1 MFEKSRRFLRE
12 LWQLARPYWFSEEKT
27 SARLLLA
34 AIVGLT
40 LTMVYL
46 SVQFNSWYNDFYNV
60 LQEKRKDEF
69 LDQMARFMG
78 LAVAYIV
85 VAVYAVYLNQMLQI
99 RWRRWMTDNYV
110 RDWLRDRAYYRMQ
123 LSGNGTDNP
132 DQRIAEDMNLFV
144 DDTLSLVLG
153 LLNAVVT
160 FVSFVGILWGLS
172 GALDFS
178 WNGTQYELYGYM
190 VWVAVAYALVGSWL
204 THRLGKPLVKLNFDQ
219 QRYEADFRFG
229 LARFRENTEG
239 VALYGGEHDEL
250 AGFRERFSNVLANWW
265 RIMKR
270 QKILNFYTNGYSQ
283 LAVVFPFIVGAP
295 RYFSGAIQLG
305 GLMQISN
312 AFGQV
317 QGSLSWFIN
326 AYSLFARWR
335 AAVERLTGFHAAIE
349 QARLMTA
356 SQDLQ
361 RETTAGTA
369 LSADHL
375 DVSLPG
381 GATLVQDAAFRIE
394 QGDKVLLRGPSGS
407 GKSTVFRT
415 LAGIWP
421 FATGRLHLPA
431 DFQPLFLPQRPYFP
445 LGSLRQ
451 AVSYPAPVGQFGDDV
466 IRAVLS
472 DVGLEHLAAR
482 LDETGQWSQQLSGG
496 EQQRMAFARALLL
509 KPRWLFLDEATS
521 NLDATAEERMY
532 QLVHERLA
540 QTTVVSIAHRPA
552 VSGFHDRVLEL
563 HPRERRLVTAVGPG

>member
-204 THRLGKPLVKLNFDQ
+204 THRLGRPLVKLNFDQ

-472 DVGLEHLAAR
+472 DVGLEHLVAR

>member
-1 MFEKSRRFLRE
+1 MFEKSRLFLRE
-12 LWQLARPYWFSEEKT
+12 LWRLARPYWFSEEKT

-34 AIVGLT
+34 AIVALT

-123 LSGNGTDNP
+123 LAGNGTDNP

-178 WNGTQYELYGYM
+178 WNGAQYELYGYM

-349 QARLMTA
+349 QARLMMA
-356 SQDLQ
+356 SQDLR
-361 RETTAGTA
+361 RESTTETA
-369 LSADHL
+369 LSAEHL

-421 FATGRLHLPA
+421 FAAGGLRLPA

-451 AVSYPAPVGQFGDDV
+451 AVSYPAPAGQFGDDE
-466 IRAVLS
+466 IRSVLS
-472 DVGLEHLAAR
+472 DVGLDHLAGR

-509 KPRWLFLDEATS
+509 RPRWLFLDEATS
-521 NLDATAEERMY
+521 NLDAAAEEGMY
-532 QLVHERLA
+532 RLVQERLA
-540 QTTVVSIAHRPA
+540 GTTVVSIAHRPA

-563 HPRERRLVTAVGPG
+563 RPQDKRLVTAV